1 MNKKKIFVI
10 TLVTMLSASWNMA
23 VSGTVYDEPQK
34 MEQKKEMPNPEKAA
48 KKRTDDMDK
57 VLNLTEKQYKK
68 IYKLYLKEE
77 KEKVE
82 KMFSH
87 VGGQLPMN
95 GGMPPMGM
103 GQPPMDGGFPPMG
116 GGHLGFG
123 NGSPMMPPMPD
134 KEKMAEEIK
143 KNEEKMLKKIRK
155 ILKDDQYAKW
165 LEVKPKAPERPLPP
179 SERPNPQDL

>member
-116 GGHLGFG
+116 GGHPGFG

-155 ILKDDQYAKW
+155 ILKDDQYA
-165 LEVKPKAPERPLPP
+165 
-179 SERPNPQDL
+179 SETEGSGKTSSSFRKT